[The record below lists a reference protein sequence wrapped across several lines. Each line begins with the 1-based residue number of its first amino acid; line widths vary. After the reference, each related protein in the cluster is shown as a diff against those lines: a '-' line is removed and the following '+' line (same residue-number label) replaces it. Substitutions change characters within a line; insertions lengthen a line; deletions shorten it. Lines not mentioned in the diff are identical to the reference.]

1 MSSKITIY
9 VVLMSG
15 EVLNYTCV
23 ARVIADNGNKTKFL
37 THKSRIQDMVL
48 KHLELT
54 KENYI
59 VKLIHDDD
67 EEKLQ
72 NEHIERVEKW
82 KRQGNKLIN
91 ENTYILP
98 GDYDFNAIK
107 TFENQRDKNRYY
119 ENGSI
124 VRAFVDKFNF
134 KKEWALLKDK

>member
-1 MSSKITIY
+1 MTSNITIY

-15 EVLNYTCV
+15 EVLHYKCFAN
-23 ARVIADNGNKTKFL
+23 NKAKFL
-37 THKSRIQDMVL
+37 SHKSRIQDMVL

-82 KRQGNKLIN
+82 KRQSKIIT
-91 ENTYILP
+91 EDRYILS
-98 GDYDFNAIK
+98 GNYDLSSIK
-107 TFENQRDKNRYY
+107 MFENQRDKNRYY
-119 ENGSI
+119 Q
-124 VRAFVDKFNF
+124 D
-134 KKEWALLKDK
+134 

>member
-59 VKLIHDDD
+59 VKLIHDD

-82 KRQGNKLIN
+82 KRQSKIIT
-91 ENTYILP
+91 EDSYILS
-98 GDYDFNAIK
+98 GNYDLSSIK
-107 TFENQRDKNRYY
+107 MFENQRDKNRYY
-119 ENGSI
+119 Q
-124 VRAFVDKFNF
+124 D
-134 KKEWALLKDK
+134 